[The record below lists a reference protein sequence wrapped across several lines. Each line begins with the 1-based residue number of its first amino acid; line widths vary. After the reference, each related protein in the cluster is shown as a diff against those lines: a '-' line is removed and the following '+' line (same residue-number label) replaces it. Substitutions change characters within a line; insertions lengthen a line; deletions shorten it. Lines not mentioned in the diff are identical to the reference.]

1 VRAFDLL
8 VDRQPRSTS
17 ITTNGYDA
25 IGVTFGQVSMGAVIT
40 FAITMLATPLVVWRR
55 RRDAPFALV
64 LTFIWISTL
73 YVFVATTLVEFGENQ
88 RFRYD
93 LGPLPLVAAV
103 AVVVALI
110 TRIRGVGWHS
120 ST

>member
-1 VRAFDLL
+1 MQAFDLL
-8 VDRQPRSTS
+8 VDWQPRSTS

-25 IGVTFGQVSMGAVIT
+25 IGVTFGQVSLGAVII
-40 FAITMLATPLVVWRR
+40 FATTVLAAPLVVWRR

-64 LTFIWISTL
+64 LTFICISTL

-103 AVVVALI
+103 AVAVALV
-110 TRIRGVGWHS
+110 TRRSGVGWHS
-120 ST
+120 RT